1 LALVWL
7 LLLFTGDEMMA
18 IYYIYRFKRRN
29 GMPRIHALKQAIQA
43 ALRP

>member
-1 LALVWL
+1 LVWQR
-7 LLLFTGDEMMA
+7 LLFTGGDMLT
-18 IYYIYRFKRRN
+18 IYYVYRFKRRN

>member
-1 LALVWL
+1 
-7 LLLFTGDEMMA
+7 MMT
-18 IYYIYRFKRRN
+18 IFYVCRFKRRN

>member
-1 LALVWL
+1 MARLYGEAS
-7 LLLFTGDEMMA
+7 MMT
-18 IYYIYRFKRRN
+18 IFYVYRFKRRN